1 MEKLNY
7 AMKKKKKTWK
17 GVRGMDPKFVLADH
31 DLFDLGP
38 QCLHYYKI
46 GLFSFKSNRHELIFP
61 SDFYLTPTKA
71 TLSVPHRSGYS
82 SRS

>member
-1 MEKLNY
+1 
-7 AMKKKKKTWK
+7 
-17 GVRGMDPKFVLADH
+17 MDPKFALADH